1 MTWAVSPYLASVRQG
16 IRVVVQGRSS
26 RRRATLAHGLW
37 AVAEITVTLGVV
49 VLLLVV
55 HQLWWTNRQARQGAE
70 HKVQAMEREWGVPA
84 AGLPGPVESGPAPE
98 PATGG
103 HEAGEKHD
111 GPAVRNAAPRWDQ
124 AYAILR
130 IPRLGV
136 VAPVAQGVGK
146 RGVLDKGYVGHYPGT
161 AQPGEAG
168 NFAVAGHRNTH
179 GEPFRHINR
188 LRGGDE
194 VRVETREGV
203 YVYVIDISPA
213 QTSSRDTGVI
223 APVPR
228 SLVKPSAGYSEP
240 GYYLTLTTCTPEFSS
255 KYRLVVWGKLSSMR
269 PR

>member
-1 MTWAVSPYLASVRQG
+1 VRQR
-16 IRVVVQGRSS
+16 IRVVVQGRSL

-37 AVAEITVTLGVV
+37 VAAEVTVTLGVV

-70 HKVQAMEREWGVPA
+70 HKVQAMEREWGAPA
-84 AGLPGPVESGPAPE
+84 AELPGPVESEPVPGPA
-98 PATGG
+98 AGG
-103 HEAGEKHD
+103 NEAGVSRD
-111 GPAVRNAAPRWDQ
+111 RPAVQNSAPRWDQ
-124 AYAILR
+124 TYAILR

-136 VAPVAQGVGK
+136 VAPVAQGIGK

-203 YVYVIDISPA
+203 YLYVIDASLA

-223 APVPR
+223 ARVPR
-228 SLVKPSAGYSEP
+228 SLVKPSAGYREP

-255 KYRLVVWGKLSSMR
+255 KYRLVVWGKLRSMR